1 MNETMKNILERRSIR
16 KYKPDMVKKELLDQ
30 VIEAGLYAATGHG
43 KQSSVIIA
51 VTDKE
56 FRHELSEENRKIEGW
71 KEGIDPFYGAPVVL
85 LVIANRESPN
95 AVYDGAATL
104 TNMMLAAKALGL
116 GSCWVHRAKQEID
129 SEFGKKL
136 LSRLHISGD
145 YEGVGHLLLGY
156 PDCEPPKAAKRKPDR
171 VYYV

>member
-1 MNETMKNILERRSIR
+1 
-16 KYKPDMVKKELLDQ
+16 MVEKELLDQ

-116 GSCWVHRAKQEID
+116 GSCCWRQA
-129 SEFGKKL
+129 
-136 LSRLHISGD
+136 
-145 YEGVGHLLLGY
+145 
-156 PDCEPPKAAKRKPDR
+156 
-171 VYYV
+171 